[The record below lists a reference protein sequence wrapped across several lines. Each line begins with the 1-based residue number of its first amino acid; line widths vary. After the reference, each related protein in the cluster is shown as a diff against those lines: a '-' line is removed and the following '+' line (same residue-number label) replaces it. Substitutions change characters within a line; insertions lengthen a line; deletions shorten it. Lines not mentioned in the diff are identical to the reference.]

1 MVGEEDAGY
10 NKIEHL
16 SSRCFPSNQR
26 DRVWV
31 DIALA
36 EQELG
41 LGLRL

>member
-16 SSRCFPSNQR
+16 SSRRFPSDQR

-31 DIALA
+31 DIALT